1 MVDTRHWGRDRRIH
15 VWIDLRGR
23 AGCFPTLHASRNG
36 KNGSSSGY
44 GPKMFPK
51 WFVTI
56 ARPSPYTKGGQRG
69 GCIVHWNLPMGR
81 FNTRHGRA
89 LRRFYAHIIQGGK
102 NQ

>member
-1 MVDTRHWGRDRRIH
+1 
-15 VWIDLRGR
+15 VWIDLHGR
-23 AGCFPTLHASRNG
+23 ADCFPTLQASRTG

-69 GCIVHWNLPMGR
+69 GCIVHWNLPRGGHFTSR
-81 FNTRHGRA
+81 RA
-89 LRRFYAHIIQGGK
+89 KLVKRFYAGIVARGAKVVRVEGPTTW
-102 NQ
+102 